1 MFKDI
6 ENTMHKLTR
15 KEELIIMAV
24 LNLEEEAY
32 LVAITDYLTKLTGKT
47 VNLASAHLPL
57 GRLERAGL
65 IISEMG
71 EATAVRGGRR
81 KKIYRITK
89 EGFAALEEH
98 KRITDR
104 LWERFSGR
112 ST

>member
-1 MFKDI
+1 M
-6 ENTMHKLTR
+6 
-15 KEELIIMAV
+15 IMMAI

-57 GRLERAGL
+57 SRLEQASL
-65 IISEMG
+65 IVSKMG

-81 KKIYRITK
+81 KKIYRITD
-89 EGFAALEEH
+89 EGFDVLEEH

-104 LWERFSGR
+104 LWKRFSGL

>member
-1 MFKDI
+1 
-6 ENTMHKLTR
+6 MHNLTR
-15 KEELIIMAV
+15 KEEMIMMAIH
-24 LNLEEEAY
+24 NLGEEAY
-32 LVAITDYLTKLTGKT
+32 LVAITDYLTKLSGKL

-65 IISEMG
+65 IVSKMG

-89 EGFAALEEH
+89 KGFATLETH
-98 KRITDR
+98 KRITDQ
-104 LWERFSGR
+104 LWERFSDN

>member
-1 MFKDI
+1 
-6 ENTMHKLTR
+6 MHKLTR
-15 KEELIIMAV
+15 KEEMIMMAI

-32 LVAITDYLTKLTGKT
+32 LVAITDYLTKLTGKK

-57 GRLERAGL
+57 NRLEQAGL
-65 IISEMG
+65 IVSGMG

-81 KKIYRITK
+81 KKIYRTTE
-89 EGFAALEEH
+89 EGFAVLEEH

-104 LWERFSGR
+104 LWKRFSSR